1 MDNDLDLAFEKS
13 EMHRLLGLCLLKIQM
28 AEKTIK
34 QIYTLQ
40 NINLDESTVEK
51 SVLGLTE
58 RTKNLGMGQTL
69 DRFIENFIIETEK
82 NADEEAQSK
91 SINLQSYIIKDSK
104 EKLQAIN
111 DLKNLVAM
119 RNRLVHN
126 LLDRHETWKL
136 NSIIETQD
144 HLKNCISQTDQ
155 QLNVLRSWKESISI
169 GIRFL
174 AENLDYISQEPIK
187 SAIHEAYDRNKR
199 DDGWC
204 SVNDAKAWISK
215 NMPYLSPSQ
224 FECTTWQQA
233 IHELKEFTIK
243 TLDSEMKK
251 QKYFRPSKK

>member
-126 LLDRHETWKL
+126 LLDRHEIWNL

-144 HLKNCISQTDQ
+144 HLKSCISETEEQI
-155 QLNVLRSWKESISI
+155 NNLRSWKDNILFCLKFLTENFNEISK
-169 GIRFL
+169 
-174 AENLDYISQEPIK
+174 EPIR
-187 SAIHEAYDRNKR
+187 SAIREAYDKNKR
-199 DDGWC
+199 NDGWC
-204 SVNDAKAWISK
+204 TVKDAQAWISK
-215 NMPYLSPSQ
+215 NIPHLRPSN
-224 FECTTWQQA
+224 FEYASWQQA
-233 IHELKEFTIK
+233 IHESKEFTIK
-243 TLDSEMKK
+243 IVISDRESHR
-251 QKYFRPSKK
+251 YFRPSKI